1 MRLSAAQPMSVRL
14 TSFYLPVRAG
24 HGQKRMETE
33 FFQIAV
39 TYWELSFIQRS
50 KALKVGERIFQY
62 LNYFVSNTVKPVLSR
77 HLVLED
83 TRAFLEDVYPLNT
96 VFDCK
101 WMEKVLRF
109 QERQVAE
116 SVKLYNMSNNIATRL
131 RSM

>member
-50 KALKVGERIFQY
+50 KALKVAERKGLSKY
-62 LNYFVSNTVKPVLSR
+62 LNYFVSNIVKPVLSR
-77 HLVLED
+77 HPVLAD
-83 TRAFLEDVYPLNT
+83 TRA
-96 VFDCK
+96 
-101 WMEKVLRF
+101 
-109 QERQVAE
+109 
-116 SVKLYNMSNNIATRL
+116 SVPRGCVPA
-131 RSM
+131 